1 LTRVLYVVASFGGSG
16 AERVAANLLRTS
28 DREQFDVG
36 AISLRGAFG
45 TDVEE
50 TLAQDGIPV
59 WYTGKERGLDL
70 LLDVYC
76 QSSPSDCSPIG

>member
-1 LTRVLYVVASFGGSG
+1 VPRELERLIRVLHVVAGFGAGG

-36 AISLRGAFG
+36 AISLRGPFG
-45 TDVEE
+45 TDVEQ

-59 WYTGKERGLDL
+59 WYMGKERGFDPLDECC
-70 LLDVYC
+70 V
-76 QSSPSDCSPIG
+76 IWE